1 MTHFPAEQGLALGR
15 AKRVNNTEQGWWW
28 FSFSLH
34 PDPQQWCLST
44 DKRGRKSKEHY
55 LHLGYASQGFRM
67 VTRTKSWAPPTFGVI
82 CP

>member
-44 DKRGRKSKEHY
+44 DKRGRKSKEH
-55 LHLGYASQGFRM
+55 
-67 VTRTKSWAPPTFGVI
+67 
-82 CP
+82 